1 MITSFHNLTWRFI
14 IIFQVDVGNSSF
26 VHLRV
31 YQTLPHAGSTI
42 ELTDIK
48 TGLKEDDNLDY
59 F

>member
-1 MITSFHNLTWRFI
+1 M
-14 IIFQVDVGNSSF
+14 FQVDVGNSSF